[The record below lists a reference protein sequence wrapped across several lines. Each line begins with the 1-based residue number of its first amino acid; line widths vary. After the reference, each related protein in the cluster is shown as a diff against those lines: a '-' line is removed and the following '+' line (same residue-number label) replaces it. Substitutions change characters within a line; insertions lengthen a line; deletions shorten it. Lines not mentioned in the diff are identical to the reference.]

1 MGEDVEKFVQELRG
15 IRRIVIN
22 DCYGGFGLSDRA
34 LTEYKKLAGIADED
48 FYDREIA
55 RDDPYLVKVVKDM
68 GMSANGKFS
77 NLKIVEVPADVEWIL
92 QEYDG
97 AEWIAEAHRRWG

>member
-1 MGEDVEKFVQELRG
+1 MTDPNKLIEELRG

-34 LTEYKKLAGIADED
+34 LDEYKKLTGIADPD
-48 FYDREIA
+48 FYDRDIA
-55 RDDPYLVKVVKDM
+55 RDDPYLVKVVREM
-68 GMSANGKFS
+68 GMGANGKFS